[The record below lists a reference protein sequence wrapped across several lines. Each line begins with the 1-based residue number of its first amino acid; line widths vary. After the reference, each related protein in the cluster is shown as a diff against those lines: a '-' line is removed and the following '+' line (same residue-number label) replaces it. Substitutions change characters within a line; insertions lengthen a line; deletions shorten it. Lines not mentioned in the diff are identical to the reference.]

1 MLTSLTGL
9 TQGVDLEA
17 VEQQSAWSRGASGGS
32 QTEPRR
38 GSGPVH
44 CRQLGLSLCHT
55 HTCAHTHRHATHHT
69 AGSSLRPD
77 STILDLVLVSAPE
90 ALTAWLR
97 MERMPRSPLLRI
109 LRGGHLAFE
118 AKSRSWW
125 PSQEVSGTNSPRVGR
140 EAPTHLLPM

>member
-9 TQGVDLEA
+9 IQGVDLEA
-17 VEQQSAWSRGASGGS
+17 VEQQSARSRGASEGS

-44 CRQLGLSLCHT
+44 CRQLDLSLCHT
-55 HTCAHTHRHATHHT
+55 HTCAHTHHM
-69 AGSSLRPD
+69 AGSSLGPD
-77 STILDLVLVSAPE
+77 SMILDLMEVLVPAPE

-97 MERMPRSPLLRI
+97 MERMPRSPLLHL
-109 LRGGHLAFE
+109 LRGGHLAIE